1 MLVVF
6 CNWDPCWDIKEI
18 GLGLT
23 IENKLPPFHLKYLYA
38 CNIQISKHL
47 KKLDLCT
54 FVTFQFFHFEYLYR
68 KKPLLVLRHISAT
81 WKLFTFTPSLFNVS
95 TKQMIKLSSFGWK
108 QQACSRHLTMATF
121 GKNLPC
127 NGEQPRGALAKELLL
142 PLEQMHR
149 LSFAK
154 PWPSF
159 LLLHL
164 TPHPKPT
171 SDPPSKAHKWTSP
184 IYPKTI
190 MFNMAFWD
198 TIKQYSLLHK
208 FDTN

>member
-1 MLVVF
+1 MY
-6 CNWDPCWDIKEI
+6 I
-18 GLGLT
+18 
-23 IENKLPPFHLKYLYA
+23 
-38 CNIQISKHL
+38 CNISNIFILSI
-47 KKLDLCT
+47 CT
-54 FVTFQFFHFEYLYR
+54 ERSHF
-68 KKPLLVLRHISAT
+68 
-81 WKLFTFTPSLFNVS
+81 
-95 TKQMIKLSSFGWK
+95 LSSAIYQPSENCLLSHRLYLMFPQSKWSNW
-108 QQACSRHLTMATF
+108 AAWVENNRNAADMLTMATF
-121 GKNLPC
+121 GKNLLC

-149 LSFAK
+149 LSFGK

-171 SDPPSKAHKWTSP
+171 NDTPSKAHKWTSP